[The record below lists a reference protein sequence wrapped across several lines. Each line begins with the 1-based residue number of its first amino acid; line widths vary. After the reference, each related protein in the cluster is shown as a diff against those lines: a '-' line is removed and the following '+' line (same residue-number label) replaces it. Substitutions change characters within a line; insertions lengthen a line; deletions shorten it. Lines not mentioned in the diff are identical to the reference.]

1 MVDMVP
7 NGGLKLQI
15 KMAAGPNVHI
25 PHTNRSNQCKSN
37 VK

>member
-15 KMAAGPNVHI
+15 KLAAVPNVHI
-25 PHTNRSNQCKSN
+25 PHTNRFSQCKGN
-37 VK
+37 VE